1 VGTDRPVTL
10 GVHNLAAFQDAFRC
24 STEHLAPDSLFAEG
38 LSATTLF
45 ACAVQILHAGESLLA
60 LRDA

>member
-1 VGTDRPVTL
+1 VTL

-24 STEHLAPDSLFAEG
+24 STEHLAPDSLFVEG